1 MKNREFEYLSINW
14 HEFFRRNKVFKDF
27 IETDKSEKWKCRIC
41 DNWHSY
47 NQFSRHLKELH
58 GLTAFRYYF
67 LYVDTEPQA
76 EKCLVNSCHN
86 SVCSTTRL
94 SHGMNNTCGD
104 QRHIYYFKSCRQ
116 SMTMERLNTEW
127 WANSEYRQKML
138 EQLKQQKLTSESVSE
153 SNKRRWKDPEY
164 RKQRRLTSSKAF
176 RRICMYGR
184 PDDVQEKTLY
194 CLKVSDDKIKLGISS
209 TARFGK
215 LAKKFPCLFTV
226 TASKSVIFLAE
237 YELLEMTESYF
248 VEATEEEYASSNC
261 GTVEI
266 RHIDCL
272 PLVIEYLEKRG
283 AIINY
288 ENT

>member
-1 MKNREFEYLSINW
+1 
-14 HEFFRRNKVFKDF
+14 
-27 IETDKSEKWKCRIC
+27 
-41 DNWHSY
+41 
-47 NQFSRHLKELH
+47 
-58 GLTAFRYYF
+58 
-67 LYVDTEPQA
+67 
-76 EKCLVNSCHN
+76 
-86 SVCSTTRL
+86 
-94 SHGMNNTCGD
+94 
-104 QRHIYYFKSCRQ
+104 
-116 SMTMERLNTEW
+116 
-127 WANSEYRQKML
+127 ML
-138 EQLKQQKLTSESVSE
+138 EQLKKQKLTSESVRE

-164 RKQRRLTSSKAF
+164 RKQRRLTSSSKAF

-209 TARFGK
+209 TVRFSK

-226 TASKSVIFLAE
+226 TASKSVIYLAE

-248 VEATEEEYASSNC
+248 VEATEEEYDSSNC

-272 PLVIEYLEKRG
+272 PMVIEYLEKRG